1 MNIFY
6 FASNSSMFTQLIN
19 VYKESVN
26 RDIPSFFLY
35 TEETNITHPSANMDK
50 FSYST
55 NVETDLSSGH
65 FIESVGMNLPF
76 EPDIL
81 MISRERWQPEQSII
95 HELKNRFGT
104 KVYVV
109 ETSAHLINNIENRL
123 EMISRDTG
131 FPQRH
136 VDGYFE
142 HSEYARQR
150 RTDCL
155 YPEWSKKSIVVGN
168 PRFDFLETN
177 VSKDSCVEK
186 YNIDESKKQ
195 ILFWGVINTTR
206 SKSFELLE
214 DLQKKHN
221 EEYQIFYK
229 PNPQEPINP
238 LFRSQFYPSF
248 IIDDVTVIYDDEDI
262 ITMSELCDI
271 HIGSIT
277 SICNYGFYFNKK
289 IINLNSICKVE
300 SFMNDFQRYVDE
312 KRQGVEDS
320 ATFWMSVFNIK
331 TIEEFKNFIDMRRL
345 VKFKETNKYLTEL
358 TSQCINDY
366 DLDYNFL
373 IDEKKNPT
381 KLIKLFDE
389 YNDKGASE
397 RIINHLEKL

>member
-1 MNIFY
+1 
-6 FASNSSMFTQLIN
+6 
-19 VYKESVN
+19 
-26 RDIPSFFLY
+26 
-35 TEETNITHPSANMDK
+35 MDK

-55 NVETDLSSGH
+55 NVETDLSSGY

-95 HELKNRFGT
+95 HELKSRFDT

-177 VSKDSCVEK
+177 VSKDSCMEK

-206 SKSFELLE
+206 SKSFELLK
-214 DLQKKHN
+214 DLQEKNN

-248 IIDDVTVIYDDEDI
+248 LIDDVTVIYDDEDI

-277 SICNYGFYFNKK
+277 S
-289 IINLNSICKVE
+289 LS
-300 SFMNDFQRYVDE
+300 
-312 KRQGVEDS
+312 
-320 ATFWMSVFNIK
+320 
-331 TIEEFKNFIDMRRL
+331 
-345 VKFKETNKYLTEL
+345 
-358 TSQCINDY
+358 
-366 DLDYNFL
+366 L
-373 IDEKKNPT
+373 IH
-381 KLIKLFDE
+381 I
-389 YNDKGASE
+389 
-397 RIINHLEKL
+397 